1 MRDRYTYQRLLELV
15 DGDSDVIER
24 LVDEGIIECRGE
36 DRAMVDVNH
45 VVVAHTL
52 LRELDVDW
60 PGIEV
65 ILRLCDELAEA
76 RRRIAELE
84 RGNSTSSGNDQ
95 ASRHDGP

>member
-1 MRDRYTYQRLLELV
+1 MSETLFTYQHLLELV
-15 DGDSDVIER
+15 EGDNEVIER

-36 DRAMVDVNH
+36 DRAVVDVNH

-52 LRELDVDW
+52 LRDLDVDW

-65 ILRLCDELAEA
+65 ILRLCDELAAA

-84 RGNSTSSGNDQ
+84 RGNSAGSGNQ
-95 ASRHDGP
+95 